1 LYTPTLTAPSVIEK
15 NYGAA
20 IQAFLRVSWPSE
32 VAGHHNSGMLAIA
45 DIATM
50 EAIREI

>member
-1 LYTPTLTAPSVIEK
+1 VIEK

-20 IQAFLRVSWPSE
+20 FRLFFACPGLLQ